1 MYPSRDSIHTPSRV
15 GKSAG
20 HAGLQFA
27 LPDDVRSFNPERYDT
42 IRERVPTGLPGT
54 IASSVFDSNSKQSLG
69 HDKFDDDTVVPPMSE
84 RVVRSCQ
91 EEDEGQDDDSTVR
104 ADSVRPR

>member
-1 MYPSRDSIHTPSRV
+1 MHPSPNSIHIPSHV
-15 GKSAG
+15 GKSIG
-20 HAGLQFA
+20 HAVLHFA
-27 LPDDVRSFNPERYDT
+27 LPDDVRTFNPERYDT

-84 RVVRSCQ
+84 NLARSCQ

-104 ADSVRPR
+104 ANTVRSR